1 MKLLPITEWLPQ
13 YPRANLRGDAI
24 AGIALAGLLIPEA
37 MGYAGI
43 AGLPPQ
49 AGLYATAFGL
59 LAYAIFGSSR
69 QLVVS
74 PTSASA
80 AILAATVAP
89 LAAQTPGKFFVLAS
103 AVSLVVGA
111 LFLVAGML
119 KLGFISD
126 FISKPV
132 LKGFVFG
139 IALTIVIKQLPKL
152 LGIEKGTG
160 PSYMQL
166 WQTVTRVTQANLWT
180 VVTAAA
186 ALAVL
191 FLVDRYFPRIPGAL
205 LVLVAGIAVSRL
217 LELHT
222 HGVDI
227 VGAIPSGMPHPSF
240 PILTW
245 SDWLQAAPAAVG
257 LALVLYAESLGA
269 ARTFAGKNGY
279 DIDPNQEL
287 RSLAA
292 ANATS
297 AIFHGMIVGGGT
309 SGTAANDSNGAKSQV
324 SAIAA
329 SLMVMLTL
337 LFLTGWFYHL
347 PEAVLGAI
355 VVHAVWH
362 LLDYRELQRFRRIR
376 RIEYRESLAA
386 IVGVIA
392 FGILNGL
399 LLAVILTLAALM
411 RYLSESQVAVLG
423 RLPGTDEYVDVTRHP
438 EAQQF
443 PGIMVVRID
452 RMLFFANADGI
463 RQHIHRLLTQ
473 DTLPVRSLVVSFE
486 LIPILDV
493 TAIDVV
499 AQLHARAVDR
509 GIRLVLAGVRD
520 PVRDRLAKASLLKA
534 IGEEN
539 IFRSV
544 DGAVDALTAT
554 SSEKA

>member
-1 MKLLPITEWLPQ
+1 MKLVPITEWLPQ
-13 YPRANLRGDAI
+13 YPRANLRGDVI
-24 AGIALAGLLIPEA
+24 AGIALAGLLIPES

-59 LAYAIFGSSR
+59 LAYAAFGSSR
-69 QLVVS
+69 QLAVS

-89 LAAQTPGKFFVLAS
+89 LAAENPGKFIVLAS
-103 AVSLVVGA
+103 AVSLVVGL
-111 LFLVAGML
+111 LFLVAGIL
-119 KLGFISD
+119 KLGYISD
-126 FISKPV
+126 FVSKPV
-132 LKGFVFG
+132 LRGFVFG

-152 LGIEKGTG
+152 LGVEKSSGA
-160 PSYMQL
+160 SYMQL
-166 WQTVTRVTQANLWT
+166 WHTLTQVAQTNLWT
-180 VVTAAA
+180 LVTSAV

-191 FLVDRYFPRIPGAL
+191 FLFDRYFPRVPGAL
-205 LVLVAGIAVSRL
+205 LVLVVGIAVSRV

-227 VGAIPSGMPHPSF
+227 VGVIPAGLPGPNF

-257 LALVLYAESLGA
+257 MALVLYAESLGA

-287 RSLAA
+287 RSLAV

-324 SAIAA
+324 STIAA

-362 LLDYRELQRFRRIR
+362 LLDLSDLRRFRRIR
-376 RIEYRESLAA
+376 RIEFREALVA
-386 IVGVIA
+386 ILGVLA

-399 LLAVILTLAALM
+399 LLAVILTLIALM
-411 RYLSESQVAVLG
+411 RYLSESHVAVLG
-423 RLPGTDEYVDVTRHP
+423 RLPGTDEYVDVARHP
-438 EAQQF
+438 DAQQF
-443 PGIMVVRID
+443 PGILIVRVE
-452 RMLFFANADGI
+452 RMWFFANADGI
-463 RQHIHRLLTQ
+463 RRHIRALLGRASC
-473 DTLPVRSLVVSFE
+473 PVRTLIVSFE
-486 LIPILDV
+486 LIPMLDI
-493 TAIDVV
+493 TAIDVL
-499 AQLHARAVDR
+499 AQLHASAVDR
-509 GIRLVLAGVRD
+509 GLRLVLAGVRD
-520 PVRDRLAKASLLKA
+520 PVRDRLAKASLLTA
-534 IGEEN
+534 LGEEN

-544 DGAVDALTAT
+544 DHAVDAVTTAT
-554 SSEKA
+554 PAV

>member
-1 MKLLPITEWLPQ
+1 MILTTRMKLLPITDWLPN
-13 YPRANLRGDAI
+13 YPRANLRGDVV

-59 LAYAIFGSSR
+59 LAYAALGSSH

-89 LAAQTPGKFFVLAS
+89 LAVNDPGKFAVLAA
-103 AVSLVVGA
+103 AVSLVVGL
-111 LFLVAGML
+111 LFLLAGIL

-152 LGIEKGTG
+152 LGIDKGTG
-160 PSYMQL
+160 PSYSQL
-166 WQTVTRVTQANLWT
+166 WHTLTHASQSNLWT
-180 VVTAAA
+180 LVTAAA

-205 LVLVAGIAVSRL
+205 LVLVAGIAFSKL
-217 LELHT
+217 LGLHT

-227 VGAIPSGMPHPSF
+227 VGVVPAGLPHPNF
-240 PILTW
+240 PMLTW

-257 LALVLYAESLGA
+257 LALVLFAESLGA

-279 DIDPNQEL
+279 DVDPNQEL
-287 RSLAA
+287 RALAV

-324 SAIAA
+324 SAITA

-337 LFLTGWFYHL
+337 LFLTGRFYHL

-362 LLDYRELQRFRRIR
+362 LLNYQELKRFRRIR
-376 RIEYRESLAA
+376 RIEYHESLAA
-386 IVGVIA
+386 VIGVIA

-399 LLAVILTLAALM
+399 LLAMILTLVALM
-411 RYLSESQVAVLG
+411 RYLSQTQVALLG
-423 RLPGTDEYVDVTRHP
+423 RLPGTNEYVDVARHP

-443 PGIMVVRID
+443 PGILILRIE

-463 RQHIHRLLTQ
+463 RQIIR
-473 DTLPVRSLVVSFE
+473 DLV
-486 LIPILDV
+486 
-493 TAIDVV
+493 
-499 AQLHARAVDR
+499 
-509 GIRLVLAGVRD
+509 
-520 PVRDRLAKASLLKA
+520 AKA
-534 IGEEN
+534 
-539 IFRSV
+539 
-544 DGAVDALTAT
+544 TP
-554 SSEKA
+554 